1 MTHPILQL
9 LVLFFLLFA
18 AHVYYLINLL
28 LLKQKKQKIKNRSNI
43 VLVLI
48 GLGIIII
55 TFGVFYNEFLIDKS
69 LSELNSQGSITNW
82 GYFGSYFG
90 GIVAPILTF
99 ITLIIL
105 IRQINEMQKANKIQI
120 EHMERTRRVEILTER
135 INYTSNKANEKIN
148 QLHPLDDDIVKLY
161 MESDPLLKE
170 QKSSLT
176 SITNDYNN
184 KITYVT
190 LSDKTIFPLEWR
202 SIITYL
208 NQYINKY
215 EKETEDKLDTY
226 FKVELHNI
234 FVLINKT
241 IALCC
246 ELSNLDKNSNQFI
259 RFALTDF
266 SYTVE
271 ELYKLKKID
280 QTIIDKSFYELFHKL
295 ISIHTNNENSLKDD
309 TLKKL
314 FAKELSTQLNQDIQ
328 EEDLSN
334 IQFEVVEI
342 MGYKQG
348 VFSLTIKNKS
358 YGRFSNIWKETV
370 SQ

>member
-1 MTHPILQL
+1 MPHPIIQF

-18 AHVYYLINLL
+18 AHIYYLISILL
-28 LLKQKKQKIKNRSNI
+28 SKQKKQKIQDRSNM
-43 VLVLI
+43 VLVII

-55 TFGVFYNEFLIDKS
+55 TFGIFYNEFLNDKS
-69 LSELNSQGSITNW
+69 LSDLSSKDSIANW

-90 GIVAPILTF
+90 GVVAPILTF

-120 EHMERTRRVEILTER
+120 EHMERTRRIEILTER
-135 INYTSNKANEKIN
+135 INYTSNKANERIN
-148 QLHPLDDDIVKLY
+148 KVHSLDEDIVSLYIENDPKL
-161 MESDPLLKE
+161 SKQGVTLK
-170 QKSSLT
+170 
-176 SITNDYNN
+176 SIKNDYTN
-184 KITYVT
+184 KTTIVT
-190 LSDKTIFPLEWR
+190 LSNCSQFPLEWK
-202 SIITYL
+202 SIIAYL
-208 NQYINKY
+208 NMYINKY
-215 EKETEDKLDTY
+215 AEETEDKLDTY

-259 RFALTDF
+259 RFALTNF
-266 SYTVE
+266 SYTIE

-280 QTIIDKSFYELFHKL
+280 ETIIDKNIYELFHKL
-295 ISIHTNNENSLKDD
+295 VSIHTNNENSLKDD

-328 EEDLSN
+328 EEDLSD
-334 IQFEVVEI
+334 IQFEVIEI

-348 VFSLTIKNKS
+348 VFSVTIKNKS
-358 YGRFSNIWKETV
+358 YGRFSNIWRETV

>member
-28 LLKQKKQKIKNRSNI
+28 LLKQKIKNRSNI

-120 EHMERTRRVEILTER
+120 EHMERARRIEILTER
-135 INYTSNKANEKIN
+135 INYTSNKANERIN
-148 QLHPLDDDIVKLY
+148 KVHSLDEDIVSLY
-161 MESDPLLKE
+161 IENDPNLSKQGVTLK
-170 QKSSLT
+170 
-176 SITNDYNN
+176 SIKNDYTN
-184 KITYVT
+184 KTTIVT
-190 LSDKTIFPLEWR
+190 LSNCSQFPLEWK

-208 NQYINKY
+208 NMYINKY
-215 EKETEDKLDTY
+215 AEETEDKLDTY

-259 RFALTDF
+259 RFALTI
-266 SYTVE
+266 TP
-271 ELYKLKKID
+271 LKNK
-280 QTIIDKSFYELFHKL
+280 HKL
-295 ISIHTNNENSLKDD
+295 IN
-309 TLKKL
+309 
-314 FAKELSTQLNQDIQ
+314 
-328 EEDLSN
+328 
-334 IQFEVVEI
+334 
-342 MGYKQG
+342 
-348 VFSLTIKNKS
+348 
-358 YGRFSNIWKETV
+358 
-370 SQ
+370 

>member
-120 EHMERTRRVEILTER
+120 EHMERARRIEILTER
-135 INYTSNKANEKIN
+135 INYTSNKANERIN
-148 QLHPLDDDIVKLY
+148 KVHPLDDDIVKLY
-161 MESDPLLKE
+161 MESDPILSKEGVSLK
-170 QKSSLT
+170 
-176 SITNDYNN
+176 SIKNDYTN
-184 KITYVT
+184 KTTIVT
-190 LSDKTIFPLEWR
+190 LSNCSQFPLEWN
-202 SIITYL
+202 SIISYL
-208 NQYINKY
+208 NMYINKY
-215 EKETEDKLDTY
+215 AEETEDKLDTY

-259 RFALTDF
+259 RFALTNF
-266 SYTVE
+266 SYTIE

-280 QTIIDKSFYELFHKL
+280 ETIIDKNIYELFHKL
-295 ISIHTNNENSLKDD
+295 VSIHTNNENSLKDD

-328 EEDLSN
+328 EEDLSD
-334 IQFEVVEI
+334 IQFEVIEI

-348 VFSLTIKNKS
+348 VFSVTIKNKS